1 MEILE
6 NILMKDFTT
15 FRTGGLARWF
25 CHVRSVE
32 GLKAAILFAKDKSLP
47 FFVLGGGSNLLVS
60 DDGFPGVVIKMEIG
74 GIDFE
79 EKPASAQGFGEA
91 KPAFASSSGQAK
103 ENDAVH
109 VTAGAG
115 ENWDAFVAA
124 TVARGLVGLENLSLI
139 PGSVGATPVQNVG
152 AYGREV
158 KDIIEEVEAFD
169 TETFE
174 IKKFSREECRFG
186 YRDSFFKH
194 PEGKKYIITHVTFA
208 LQKNGTLK
216 TDYKD
221 VQEYFL
227 KHNIINAD
235 VSDVRDAIVA
245 IRTAK
250 LPDIREY
257 GTAGS
262 FFKNPIISRELAEE
276 VHEKY
281 PDIPLYPA
289 GPDTKKISAGWLLD
303 RVCGL
308 KGIETGHVGTYKNQ
322 ALVIVN
328 HGGAT
333 TKEVVGFAESLRE
346 QVKNKTG
353 IVLEFEVQIIN

>member
-1 MEILE
+1 MYALGMELLE
-6 NILMKDFTT
+6 NISMKDFTT

-25 CHVRSVE
+25 FCVRSIE
-32 GLKAAILFAKDKSLP
+32 DLKKAVVFAKQKKLP
-47 FFVLGGGSNLLVS
+47 FFVLGGGSNVLVS
-60 DDGFPGVVIKMEIG
+60 DDGYAGVVIKMEIG
-74 GIDFE
+74 GVNFE
-79 EKPASAQGFGEA
+79 EKENGT
-91 KPAFASSSGQAK
+91 AFV
-103 ENDAVH
+103 AV
-109 VTAGAG
+109 GAG
-115 ENWDAFVAA
+115 ENWDAFVAM

-139 PGSVGATPVQNVG
+139 PGTVGATPVQNVG

-158 KDIIEEVEAFD
+158 KDVILEVETFD
-169 TETFE
+169 TKTLE
-174 IKKFSREECRFG
+174 IKKFSAEECRFG
-186 YRDSFFKH
+186 YRDSFFKTV
-194 PEGKKYIITHVTFA
+194 EGKKYIITRVTFA

-227 KHNIINAD
+227 KHTITDAHVAD
-235 VSDVRDAIVA
+235 VRNAIVA

-262 FFKNPIISRELAEE
+262 FFKNPSIPNGLANE
-276 VHEKY
+276 VLKKY

-308 KGIETGHVGTYKNQ
+308 KGVETGHVGTYKNQ

-333 TKEVVGFAESLRE
+333 AKEVLEFAKTLQE

-353 IVLEFEVQIIN
+353 ITLGFEVQVI

>member
-1 MEILE
+1 MYALGMEMLE
-6 NILMKDFTT
+6 NVSMKDFTT

-32 GLKAAILFAKDKSLP
+32 DLKEAVVFAKEKKLP

-74 GIDFE
+74 GVTFE
-79 EKPASAQGFGEA
+79 EK
-91 KPAFASSSGQAK
+91 
-103 ENDAVH
+103 ENDTVN

-115 ENWDAFVAA
+115 ENWDAFVAG
-124 TVARGLVGLENLSLI
+124 TVSRGLVGLENLSLI

-158 KDIIEEVEAFD
+158 KDVILEVEAFD
-169 TETFE
+169 TETCE
-174 IKKFSREECRFG
+174 IKKFSPEECQFG

-194 PEGKKYIITHVTFA
+194 PEGKKNIITRVTFA
-208 LQKNGTLK
+208 LQKNAALK

-227 KHNIINAD
+227 KHNITTAH

-303 RVCGL
+303 RACGL
-308 KGIETGHVGTYKNQ
+308 KGAEEGNVGTYKNQ

-328 HGGAT
+328 HGDAT
-333 TKEVVGFAESLRE
+333 TKEVLEFAESLQG

-353 IVLEFEVQIIN
+353 ITLEFEVQMI

>member
-1 MEILE
+1 MEMLE
-6 NILMKDFTT
+6 NVSMKDFTT

-25 CHVRSVE
+25 CHVRNALD
-32 GLKAAILFAKDKSLP
+32 LKEAVLFAREKNLP
-47 FFVLGGGSNLLVS
+47 FFVLGGGSNVLVS
-60 DDGFPGVVIKMEIG
+60 DEGYTGVVIKMEIG
-74 GIDFE
+74 GVD
-79 EKPASAQGFGEA
+79 FGE
-91 KPAFASSSGQAK
+91 K
-103 ENDAVH
+103 ENGMVF

-115 ENWDAFVAA
+115 ENWDSFVAA

-158 KDIIEEVEAFD
+158 KDVISEVEALD
-169 TETFE
+169 SETCE
-174 IKKFSREECRFG
+174 IKKFSPEECKFG
-186 YRDSFFKH
+186 YRDSFFKTA
-194 PEGKKYIITHVTFA
+194 EGKKYIITHVTFA
-208 LQKNGTLK
+208 LHTNGVLK

-227 KHNIINAD
+227 KNNVTNAN
-235 VSDVRDAIVA
+235 VSDVRNAIVA

-250 LPDIREY
+250 LPDVRDY

-262 FFKNPIISRELAEE
+262 FFKNPVIPNELADE
-276 VHEKY
+276 VSKKY
-281 PDIPLYPA
+281 PDIPLYPS

-303 RVCGL
+303 HVCGL
-308 KGIETGHVGTYKNQ
+308 KGETAGRVGTYKNQ

-328 HGGAT
+328 HGGVT
-333 TKEVVGFAESLRE
+333 TKEVIVFAESLRE

-353 IVLEFEVQIIN
+353 IVLEFEVQMV

>member
-1 MEILE
+1 MYALHMEILE
-6 NILMKDFTT
+6 NISMKDFTT

-25 CHVRSVE
+25 FRVRSVE
-32 GLKAAILFAKDKSLP
+32 ELKEAVLFARQKNLP
-47 FFVLGGGSNLLVS
+47 FFVLGGGSNILVS
-60 DDGFPGVVIKMEIG
+60 DEGYFGVVIKMEIG
-74 GIDFE
+74 GVTFE
-79 EKPASAQGFGEA
+79 EK
-91 KPAFASSSGQAK
+91 
-103 ENDAVH
+103 ENDTVNVA
-109 VTAGAG
+109 AGAG

-124 TVARGLVGLENLSLI
+124 TVERGLIGLENLSLI
-139 PGSVGATPVQNVG
+139 PGTVGATPVQNVG

-158 KDIIEEVEAFD
+158 KDVILEVETFD

-174 IKKFSREECRFG
+174 IKKFSSEECCFG
-186 YRDSFFKH
+186 YRNSFFKRH
-194 PEGKKYIITHVTFA
+194 DGKKYIITRVAFA

-216 TDYKD
+216 MNYKD

-227 KHNIINAD
+227 KHNVTDANVAD
-235 VSDVRDAIVA
+235 VRNAIVA

-250 LPDIREY
+250 LPDVREY

-262 FFKNPIISRELAEE
+262 FFKNPILSSKLANE
-276 VHEKY
+276 VLQKY

-303 RVCGL
+303 CVCGL
-308 KGIETGHVGTYKNQ
+308 KGVETGNVGTYKNQ

-333 TKEVVGFAESLRE
+333 TNEVLEFAKSLQE

-353 IVLEFEVQIIN
+353 ITLEFEVQMI

>member
-1 MEILE
+1 MEMRE
-6 NILMKDFTT
+6 NVPLKDFTT
-15 FRTGGLARWF
+15 FRTGGAARYF
-25 CHVRSVE
+25 CHVRNVE
-32 GLKAAILFAKDKSLP
+32 GLKEAVLFAHQKNLP
-47 FFVLGGGSNLLVS
+47 FFFLGGGSNVLIS
-60 DDGFPGVVIKMEIG
+60 DNGYAGMVIKMEIG
-74 GIDFE
+74 GIEFE
-79 EKPASAQGFGEA
+79 KKEDGF
-91 KPAFASSSGQAK
+91 
-103 ENDAVH
+103 VC

-124 TVARGLVGLENLSLI
+124 TVVRGLVGLENLSLI
-139 PGSVGATPVQNVG
+139 PGTVGAAPVQNIG

-158 KDIIEEVEAFD
+158 KDIIFEVETFNA
-169 TETFE
+169 ETFE

-186 YRDSFFKH
+186 YRDSFFKTS
-194 PEGKKYIITHVTFA
+194 EGKKYTITRVMFA

-227 KHNIINAD
+227 KNNITSANVAD
-235 VSDVRDAIVA
+235 VRNAVVA

-250 LPDIREY
+250 LPDVREY

-262 FFKNPIISRELAEE
+262 FFKNPIISNKLADE
-276 VHEKY
+276 VSQKY
-281 PDIPLYPA
+281 PDIPAYPA
-289 GPDTKKISAGWLLD
+289 GAHMKKVSAGWLLD

-308 KGIETGHVGTYKNQ
+308 KGVEEGNVGTYKNQ

-328 HGGAT
+328 HGGAS
-333 TKEVVGFAESLRE
+333 TKEILTFVALLQT

-353 IVLEFEVQIIN
+353 IVLEFEVQVV